1 MRRWNGW
8 GNENSDLTTEL
19 NSGLRSLLEHHL
31 GPAES
36 LGEATLEQVIAKVPP
51 SRLAPHPLFS
61 LDAETRVR
69 HARGQSLP
77 DWLDMHSGAV
87 DSFPDAVAMPE
98 SSADVRELLAYAKAN
113 NIHVISSQVGAII
126 RISAAAWEWI

>member
-77 DWLDMHSGAV
+77 AV
-87 DSFPDAVAMPE
+87 QWTVSPMP
-98 SSADVRELLAYAKAN
+98 SPCPSHLPMCAN
-113 NIHVISSQVGAII
+113 F
-126 RISAAAWEWI
+126 